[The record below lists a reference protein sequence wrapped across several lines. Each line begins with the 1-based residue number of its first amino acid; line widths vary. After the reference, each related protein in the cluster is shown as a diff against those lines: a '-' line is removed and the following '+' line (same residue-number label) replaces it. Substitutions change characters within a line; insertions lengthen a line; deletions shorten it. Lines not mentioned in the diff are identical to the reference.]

1 MGLTTFA
8 PDASPIGIVNSSR
21 GAMTNMRRLLLDVAL
36 IAIVAGIG
44 AASTR
49 HHLVA
54 VTLYCISI
62 LLLVLAEQK
71 DNSCS

>member
-1 MGLTTFA
+1 
-8 PDASPIGIVNSSR
+8 
-21 GAMTNMRRLLLDVAL
+21 MTNMRRLLLDVAL

-54 VTLYCISI
+54 VTLYCNSI